1 MASGQTHHRPM
12 DAFRRVLCAID
23 LGWEAAPQ
31 AGDASKPSP
40 VVGPIA
46 EAALRA
52 AAREASFHGA
62 DLMVL
67 HALPM
72 DPGAPM
78 SPEAVEAWLLQRQE
92 LTSVVI
98 DAVLVAIERLVG
110 RAPENVPILVEDG
123 PADRAILDAA
133 QRAGA
138 ELVVV
143 GCGGAKGL
151 GGALLGGVAAAV
163 VRDARCSVL
172 VVRPLDGQR
181 AEAPST
187 TPAAPV

>member
-1 MASGQTHHRPM
+1 M

-31 AGDASKPSP
+31 ARDADERPP
-40 VVGPIA
+40 LLGPIA

-52 AAREASFHGA
+52 AVREASFHGA

-67 HALPM
+67 HVLPM
-72 DPGAPM
+72 NPGAPM

-92 LTSVVI
+92 LASVVI

-123 PADRAILDAA
+123 PPDRAILDAA

-143 GCGGAKGL
+143 GCSGAKRP
-151 GGALLGGVAAAV
+151 GGALLGGVASAV
-163 VRDARCSVL
+163 LRDARCSVL
-172 VVRPLDGQR
+172 VVR
-181 AEAPST
+181 A
-187 TPAAPV
+187 

>member
-1 MASGQTHHRPM
+1 M
-12 DAFRRVLCAID
+12 DAFRTVLCAID

-31 AGDASKPSP
+31 TGDANKRSP
-40 VVGPIA
+40 LLGPIA

-78 SPEAVEAWLLQRQE
+78 SPEAVEAWLLERQE
-92 LTSVVI
+92 LASVII
-98 DAVLVAIERLVG
+98 DAVLVAIERLIG
-110 RAPENVPILVEDG
+110 RAPENVQVLVEDG

-133 QRAGA
+133 RRAGA

-143 GCGGAKGL
+143 GSSGAKRL
-151 GGALLGGVAAAV
+151 RAALMGGVASAV

-181 AEAPST
+181 AEARST
-187 TPAAPV
+187 TPVAPA

>member
-1 MASGQTHHRPM
+1 M
-12 DAFRRVLCAID
+12 DTFRSVLCAID

-31 AGDASKPSP
+31 AGDANTRSP
-40 VVGPIA
+40 LLGPLA
-46 EAALRA
+46 EATLRT

-78 SPEAVEAWLLQRQE
+78 SPAAVEAWLLKRQE
-92 LTSVVI
+92 LASVVI
-98 DAVLVAIERLVG
+98 DAVLVAVERVAG
-110 RAPENVPILVEDG
+110 RAPENVPVLVEDG

-133 QRAGA
+133 QRVGA

-143 GCGGAKGL
+143 GCSGAKGL
-151 GGALLGGVAAAV
+151 RGALLGSVASAV

-181 AEAPST
+181 ADAPSA
-187 TPAAPV
+187 TPVAPV